1 VDNGNGYFTADEL
14 ARIQDVITGTN
25 HLLVPYGVTVSEVSD
40 PSLANITLDSNT
52 TSPVGGI
59 ANGVLGCFTV
69 DTGEITLIQGWNW
82 YAGSDPSAIAAGQY
96 SFLTTVTHELGHALG
111 LGGSSD
117 PNSPMFENLPPG
129 VVKGGL
135 TVADLALPPLDT
147 TNADALNAVRP
158 DVGPVASVD
167 ARPATYAA
175 GSPTRPPTQPVL
187 LLGNAPPVA
196 ATASSPFTNGMGWVA
211 NWAWLALGLGG
222 SRDPNPPASG
232 PDAPAADA
240 GNGILPRGPAASL
253 TVTGLGS
260 NRNGIRP
267 AGDPAAK
274 DDRTTWDE
282 SNESGDADA
291 TTTLEDRSGTAV
303 LDQFYR
309 NLAGDEGGGGAPAE

>member
-1 VDNGNGYFTADEL
+1 M
-14 ARIQDVITGTN
+14 
-25 HLLVPYGVTVSEVSD
+25 
-40 PSLANITLDSNT
+40 
-52 TSPVGGI
+52 
-59 ANGVLGCFTV
+59 ANGVLGCFTI

-82 YAGSDPSAIAAGQY
+82 YTGSDPTAIGANQY
-96 SFLTTVTHELGHALG
+96 SFVTTVTHEIGHALG
-111 LGGSSD
+111 LGGSTD
-117 PNSPMFENLPPG
+117 PNSPMFESLPPG

-147 TNADALNAVRP
+147 TNADALNAVLP
-158 DVGPVASVD
+158 DVGPVASVN
-167 ARPATYAA
+167 APPIAYAA

-187 LLGNAPPVA
+187 LLGNASPVA
-196 ATASSPFTNGMGWVA
+196 ATASTPFTNGVGWVA

-232 PDAPAADA
+232 PDAAAADA
-240 GNGILPRGPAASL
+240 GNGIVPRGPAASL

-267 AGDPAAK
+267 ASDPAAK
-274 DDRTTWDE
+274 DDWTTWNE
-282 SNESGDADA
+282 SNESEDADA

-309 NLAGDEGGGGAPAE
+309 NLAGDEGDGGAQAE